1 MTKEEIIEAVKFAT
15 TQTELSNTML
25 QIEFI
30 MGYQKASKMMDILEE
45 NGIVEPFKGFSKRK
59 VIDTNS
65 YEKIIVIDTDTIE
78 P

>member
-1 MTKEEIIEAVKFAT
+1 MTKKEIIEAVKFAT

-30 MGYQKASKMMDILEE
+30 MGYQKASKMMEILEE
-45 NGIVEPFKGFSKRK
+45 NGIVEPFKGNPKRK
-59 VIDTNS
+59 VLDTNS
-65 YEKIIVIDTDTIE
+65 YQKIIVIHVDTIK